1 MNHYLTEAEQGKLL
15 STIGQYREDK
25 AQRDFHIVS
34 ALIASGL
41 RIGEFLLITV
51 GDVYAAL
58 DSNYLYI
65 PAANRKGGKRD
76 HSVYLTKTL
85 RRDLI
90 NLLSIRASAEPE
102 HYLVAGRADQT
113 PMSARNLQQRVK
125 EWAKEAG
132 LAHLN
137 ITPHFFRH
145 TAAMNL
151 LRHSTAREPLRVVK
165 SALGH
170 LNINTTSI
178 YTEAS
183 REEVAEAMNAA
194 DRTAQPRITLPQL
207 RRQYQQRRG
216 LL

>member
-15 STIGQYREDK
+15 ATIGQYREEK

-41 RIGEFLLITV
+41 RIGEFLLVTV

-58 DSNYLYI
+58 DTNYLYI

-85 RRDLI
+85 RRDLSS
-90 NLLSIRASAEPE
+90 LLAIRESIDAE
-102 HYLVAGRADQT
+102 HYLVAGRNDQT

-125 EWAKEAG
+125 AWAKEAG
-132 LAHLN
+132 LAHLD
-137 ITPHFFRH
+137 ITPHYFRH

-151 LRHSTAREPLRVVK
+151 LRHSSAREPLRVVK

-170 LNINTTSI
+170 RNINSTSI

-194 DRTAQPRITLPQL
+194 DQGRQPRITLAQL
-207 RRQYQQRRG
+207 RREYQRRTAA
-216 LL
+216 